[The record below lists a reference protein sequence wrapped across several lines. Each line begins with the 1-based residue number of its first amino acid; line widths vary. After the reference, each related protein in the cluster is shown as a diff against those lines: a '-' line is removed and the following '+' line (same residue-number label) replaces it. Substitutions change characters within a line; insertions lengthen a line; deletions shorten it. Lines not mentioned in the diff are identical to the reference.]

1 MKVRTLAI
9 VIGIAVLLIVPLV
22 LFACGSPV
30 PTPPPPTQAPTKAA
44 PTAAPTQAPPTAA
57 PTQAPVEAAP
67 TAAPAAQAAPNNT
80 PRLRQLDFAPFDAAL
95 AAFTA
100 ERTAQI
106 AAIVKEADMA
116 QVQDAVK
123 AGQLTYTELTLYFLS
138 RIKKYDETL
147 RTMVELNPDALKEAQ
162 AADRLLKDGKATSLL
177 LGMPVTLKDNIETAA
192 PLHTT
197 GGSEILLN
205 YQPKADASF
214 VKQLR
219 DAGAVILGKANLS
232 EFAGGINIV
241 PPGFSAVGG
250 LTLNP
255 HGDFSAGGS
264 SSGSGAGTA
273 AYETM
278 VSVGSETAG
287 SLIVPASWN
296 GVVGM
301 YPSKGVVDGSQV
313 IPLIKNNDSAG
324 PIGRNVKDVAAL
336 LGVIDTKDVDY
347 VAGLTP
353 DALKGVKA
361 GFFKSDVLAQPTSD
375 LEDTTDNAT
384 VAQIVEAALMATG
397 ATVTDVKLPSSEVLD
412 KLNSLISVLIDGGVR
427 HDMVPYLTAAGSP
440 VKTLEE
446 LAAYNLQDP
455 QVRIPK
461 GQSEVD
467 IALADQLMRDPEAY
481 AQMTAGIKGALVEV
495 LDAAFADNQVDVLVS
510 VNNYHS
516 AQYATANYPAITVP
530 LGKRANGMPVGLTL
544 IGKPGDEAKL
554 LAYAYALEQATKL
567 RVTPDVDQFVSE
579 ANAPARAFTYGDAWQ
594 SVSCDELAVAPAI
607 AAKADCGYV
616 TVPEKRGESGLA
628 LGDKT
633 IQLGV
638 VRLRSTDKT
647 PGAPIFQGEGGPGAP
662 GLLFI
667 SQEAGAAGIDMSK
680 NNAAT
685 LADRDWVYFT
695 QRGTKG
701 AKPFLTCPAYD
712 AINYNV
718 ALNGWARAE
727 KEAEIV
733 KALEGCRDKYAAEGV
748 DFSAYNTDENA
759 ADVKDIAKALGY
771 DKIIYYGISYGTW
784 LGQFIMRNHPE
795 ILEAV
800 ILDGI
805 APVEFTAYNQISDF
819 QASFQRVFEACKAD
833 AACGKFYPDLEAE
846 LSEVV
851 ARLEANPAPVV
862 VTHSDGTTVTLKLD
876 GFAVLNHLFGTI
888 VGNSVEVPWTIDKL
902 KMGDPATLALMAPSA
917 PSPSGDS
924 GRIMHFAV
932 NCSDDPNASL
942 EEFKLDALAPVFE
955 PYAWDDAIRMV
966 SGCKVMNVP
975 QLPTASDQPV
985 TSDLPVLL
993 LNGALDPATSPAYGP
1008 MIGKSLPNSQS
1019 ILFPAAGHGQTR
1031 DACAMA
1037 ILSAFAKNPMAKVD
1051 TSCITPKM
1059 TFVTPVDA
1067 ASSSKDGKATIN
1079 MTLPVG
1085 FLQGAPGQWAFGGT
1099 GIIALN
1105 AYPAGTQALDA
1116 LQTALKNVGIAYDS
1130 AQVKDAAPIAGRPV
1144 KTIQGQTELG
1154 GVKYDYDYFA
1164 FDNQAGAYVIVSLQ
1178 SNPAATDT
1186 WRQQILPALLGTVVV
1201 TQ

>member
-1 MKVRTLAI
+1 MKARTS
-9 VIGIAVLLIVPLV
+9 VILIAIAVLIIMPLM
-22 LFACGSPV
+22 LFACGSPK
-30 PTPPPPTQAPTKAA
+30 PTPPPPTQAPAQVA

-67 TAAPAAQAAPNNT
+67 TAAPAAQAMGNT

-100 ERTAQI
+100 DRAAQI
-106 AAIVKEADMA
+106 AAIVEDADIA

-147 RTMVELNPDALKEAQ
+147 RTMVELNPDALKEAE
-162 AADRLLKDGKATSLL
+162 AADQLLKDGQATSLL

-205 YQPKADASF
+205 YQPGADASF

-287 SLIVPASWN
+287 SLIIPASWN

-324 PIGRNVKDVAAL
+324 PIGRNVKDVATL

-361 GFFKSDVLAQPTSD
+361 GFLKADVLAQPKSD

-397 ATVTDVKLPSSEVLD
+397 ASVTDVTLPSSEVMD
-412 KLNSLISVLIDGGVR
+412 KLVSLLGVLIDGGVR
-427 HDMVPYLTAAGSP
+427 HDMVPYLTTAGAP

-467 IALADQLMRDPEAY
+467 IALADELMRDPEAY
-481 AQMTAGIKGALVEV
+481 AQMAPGIKGALVEA
-495 LDAAFADNQVDVLVS
+495 LDATFADNQVDVLVS

-567 RVTPDVDQFVSE
+567 RVTPDVDQRVAD
-579 ANAPARAFTYGDAWQ
+579 ANTPARVFTYGDAWQ
-594 SVSCDELAVAPAI
+594 PISCDELSLAPAI
-607 AAKADCGYV
+607 AAKADCGTV

-638 VRLRSTDKT
+638 ARLRSTSKT
-647 PGAPIFQGEGGPGAP
+647 PGAPIFQGEGGPGGS

-712 AINYNV
+712 AISYNA
-718 ALNGWARAE
+718 ALNGWTREE

-733 KALEGCRDKYAAEGV
+733 EALEGCRDKYAAEGV
-748 DFSAYNTDENA
+748 DFSAYNTNENA
-759 ADVKDIAKALGY
+759 ADIKDIAAALGY

-805 APVEFTAYNQISDF
+805 APAEFTAYNQISDF
-819 QASFQRVFEACKAD
+819 QASFRQVFEACKAD

-851 ARLEANPAPVV
+851 AKLEANPAPVV
-862 VTHSDGTTVTLKLD
+862 VTHSDGTTVTLKID
-876 GFAVLNHLFGTI
+876 GFTVLNHLFGTI
-888 VGNSVEVPWTIDKL
+888 VGNSIEVPWTIDKL

-917 PSPSGDS
+917 PSPSGDN

-932 NCSDDPNASL
+932 LCSDDPNASL
-942 EEFKLDALAPVFE
+942 EEFKLDELAPVYE
-955 PYAWDDAIRMV
+955 PYAWDDAIRLV
-966 SGCKVMNVP
+966 SGCQVLNVP
-975 QLPTASDQPV
+975 QLPDVSDQPV

-1008 MIGKSLPNSQS
+1008 MIGKYLPNSQS
-1019 ILFPAAGHGQTR
+1019 ILFPTAGHGQAR
-1031 DACAMA
+1031 NDCAMS
-1037 ILSAFAKNPMAKVD
+1037 ILSAFAKDPMAKVD

-1067 ASSSKDGKATIN
+1067 ASSSADGKATIH
-1079 MTLPVG
+1079 MTLPAG
-1085 FLQGAPGQWAFGGT
+1085 FVQAGPGQWAFGGT

-1105 AYPAGTQALDA
+1105 AFPAGTQALDA
-1116 LQTALKNVGIAYDS
+1116 LQTALQNVGIAYDS

-1144 KTIQGQTELG
+1144 KTIQGQAELG

-1164 FDNQAGAYVIVSLQ
+1164 FDNEAGAYVIVSLQ
-1178 SNPAATDT
+1178 ANPAITDA
-1186 WRQQILPALLGTVVV
+1186 WRQQIVPALLGTVVV